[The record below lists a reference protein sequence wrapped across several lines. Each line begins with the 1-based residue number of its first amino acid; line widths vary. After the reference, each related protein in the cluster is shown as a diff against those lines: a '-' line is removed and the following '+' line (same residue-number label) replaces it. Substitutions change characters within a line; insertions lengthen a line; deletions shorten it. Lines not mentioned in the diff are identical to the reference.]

1 MTDKA
6 FAQADPEWLALISAA
21 REWLSGP
28 VGQFLLDEER
38 RMLEDELGRFFGG
51 YLVHYGPSAQTP
63 PCAPQVQRNVRL
75 GAPLPGVEI
84 VCEEQAWPLSEH
96 AADVVVLQHGLD
108 FCLSPHGLLREAA
121 SSVRP
126 GGHLLIIGINPW
138 SSWGLRHVFA
148 HDALRQARC
157 ISPSRVGDWLNLLGF
172 ALEKRRFGCYR
183 PPLASLAWQMRLR
196 RMESWGDA
204 WQLPGA
210 GFYLLVARKLVV
222 GLRPLRQS
230 RREPMGKLLPMPVA
244 KVSRRDLDN

>member
-1 MTDKA
+1 
-6 FAQADPEWLALISAA
+6 
-21 REWLSGP
+21 
-28 VGQFLLDEER
+28 
-38 RMLEDELGRFFGG
+38 MLEDELGRFFGG
-51 YLVHYGPSAQTP
+51 YLVHYGPSAETP

-126 GGHLLIIGINPW
+126 GGHLLIVGINPW

-157 ISPSRVGDWLNLLGF
+157 ISPQRVGDWLNLLGF

-183 PPLASLAWQMRLR
+183 PPLASTKWQARLAGWER
-196 RMESWGDA
+196 RAGA
-204 WQLPGA
+204 WQLSGG
-210 GFYLLVARKLVV
+210 GFYLLVARKIVV
-222 GLRPLRQS
+222 GLRPVQPV
-230 RREPMGKLLPMPVA
+230 RREPMGKLVPMPMA
-244 KVSRRDLDN
+244 KVNRKQSDA

>member
-1 MTDKA
+1 
-6 FAQADPEWLALISAA
+6 
-21 REWLSGP
+21 
-28 VGQFLLDEER
+28 
-38 RMLEDELGRFFGG
+38 
-51 YLVHYGPSAQTP
+51 
-63 PCAPQVQRNVRL
+63 VQRNVRL

-148 HDALRQARC
+148 HDGLRQARC
-157 ISPSRVGDWLNLLGF
+157 IAPSRVGDWLNLLGF

-183 PPLASLAWQMRLR
+183 PPLASAKWQGRLAGWER
-196 RMESWGDA
+196 RAGA
-204 WQLPGA
+204 WQLAGG
-210 GFYLLVARKLVV
+210 GFYLLVARKIVV
-222 GLRPLRQS
+222 GLRPVRQVQ
-230 RREPMGKLLPMPVA
+230 RQPMGKLVPMPMA
-244 KVSRRDLDN
+244 KVNRKQSEP